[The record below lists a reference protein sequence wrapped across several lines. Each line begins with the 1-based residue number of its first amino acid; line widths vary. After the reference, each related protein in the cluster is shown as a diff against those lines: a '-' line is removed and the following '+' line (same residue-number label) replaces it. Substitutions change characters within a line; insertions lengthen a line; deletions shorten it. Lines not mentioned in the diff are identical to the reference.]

1 MKNQFS
7 KKTYGPRKPNSRP
20 NKKNTPQKPRG
31 ARPMPNK
38 EIWPMRINK
47 YLAIEGHSTRKGGDE
62 LVAKKQV
69 FINGRLAVL
78 GDKVLESDYVEVRTG
93 GRAKKYLYYAY
104 NKPIGVVTSAAGKG
118 EKDIVHSIALKGI
131 YPVGRL
137 DKNSH
142 GLIILTNDGRI
153 TDRLLNPES
162 IHDKEYLVKTA
173 DKLRATFKDNMEG
186 GMQIEE
192 DVTRPCK
199 VKLLNEHTFRIT
211 LTEGKKH
218 QIRRMVAALHNEVT
232 DLQRVRIMNIQLG
245 TIPVNSYRP
254 IEEEELD
261 EFLASL
267 GL

>member
-1 MKNQFS
+1 
-7 KKTYGPRKPNSRP
+7 
-20 NKKNTPQKPRG
+20 
-31 ARPMPNK
+31 
-38 EIWPMRINK
+38 MRINK
-47 YLAIEGHSTRKGGDE
+47 YLAKEGHSTRKGGDE

-69 FINGRLAVL
+69 FINGKMAVL

-104 NKPIGVVTSAAGKG
+104 NKPLGVVTSAAGKG

-142 GLIILTNDGRI
+142 GLILLTNDGRI

-162 IHDKEYLVKTA
+162 IHDKEYVVKTVQ
-173 DKLRATFKDNMEG
+173 KLRPSFKENIEG
-186 GMQIEE
+186 GLTIEE

-199 VKLLNEHTFRIT
+199 IKLLNEKSFRIT

-218 QIRRMVAALHNEVT
+218 QIRRMCSALGYRAQQ
-232 DLQRVRIMNIQLG
+232 LKRVRIMNIQLG
-245 TIPVNSYRP
+245 TLSPGEWRYLTDP
-254 IEEEELD
+254 ELT
-261 EFLASL
+261 
-267 GL
+267 GLPSR